1 MVETF
6 GRDEMEIYAEWCGRA
21 LALSHA
27 RSGSAAMI
35 SGYLGKSDALDR
47 TLGAF
52 SVAYADRNEKDDAA
66 LERAVKTGKVEA
78 VFEED
83 R

>member
-1 MVETF
+1 MVETS

-21 LALSHA
+21 LGLSHA

-35 SGYLGKSDALDR
+35 SGYLGKSDPFDR
-47 TLGAF
+47 ALGAF
-52 SVAYADRNEKDDAA
+52 SVAYAGRNEKDHAA
-66 LERAVKTGKVEA
+66 LVRAVKTGKVEA